1 MLNCTYYKSWGLK
14 MKIAVYNY
22 REFDEAKYFEKFSKQ
37 YNVEIIKIY
46 EEPNINNAKMAANCK
61 GVSVITTAITKELI
75 EIWHELGVEHISS
88 RTIGYDHIDLKAA
101 KANNIIVSNV
111 TYSTASVANYTV
123 MIMLMALRKMKMI
136 MLRAGSFDYSLDD
149 KIGLELE
156 NMTVGVVGTG
166 AIGQKVIQNLS
177 GFGCKI
183 IAYDPFV
190 KESVKK
196 YATYVSMDEIFAKSD
211 ILTFHI
217 PALENTHHLVCQES
231 IAKMKDGVIIV
242 NTARGSIIN
251 TKDLIFALES
261 KKVAAC
267 ALDVIENEL
276 GLYYDDYK
284 YEVIGNHELSI
295 LRDMPNVLL
304 TPHMAFYTEQAVSD
318 MVEHSIASIV
328 ANRDGKENKFRVC

>member
-1 MLNCTYYKSWGLK
+1 

-22 REFDEAKYFEKFSKQ
+22 REFDEGKYFEKFSKQ
-37 YNVEIIKIY
+37 YNVEIVKIY
-46 EEPNINNAKMAANCK
+46 QAPSVDNATLAANCS
-61 GVSVITTAITKELI
+61 GVSVITTAITKDI
-75 EIWHELGVEHISS
+75 IDIWHNLGVEHIST

-101 KANNIIVSNV
+101 KENSMIVSNV

-123 MIMLMALRKMKMI
+123 MTMLMALRKMKMI
-136 MLRAGSFDYSLDD
+136 MLRASGFDYSLDGS
-149 KIGLELE
+149 IGLELE
-156 NMTVGVVGTG
+156 NMTVGVIGTG

-183 IAYDPFV
+183 LAYDPFI
-190 KESVKK
+190 KEDVKK
-196 YATYVSMDEIFAKSD
+196 YATYVTMDEIISNSD
-211 ILTFHI
+211 ILTFHV
-217 PALENTHHLVCQES
+217 PALENTYHLVCKET
-231 IAKMKDGVIIV
+231 IKKMKDGVIIV
-242 NTARGSIIN
+242 NTARGSVIN
-251 TKDLIFALES
+251 TADLIKALEEG
-261 KKVAAC
+261 KIGAC

-284 YEVIGNHELSI
+284 YQVIGNHELSI

-328 ANRDGKENKFRVC
+328 ASRDGKENKFRVC

>member
-1 MLNCTYYKSWGLK
+1 

-22 REFDEAKYFEKFSKQ
+22 REFDEGKYFEKFSKQ
-37 YNVEIIKIY
+37 YNVEIVKIY
-46 EEPNINNAKMAANCK
+46 QAPSVDNATLAANCR
-61 GVSVITTAITKELI
+61 GVSVITTAITKAI
-75 EIWHELGVEHISS
+75 IDIWHDLGVQHIST

-101 KANNIIVSNV
+101 KNNSMIVSNV

-123 MIMLMALRKMKMI
+123 MMMLMALRKMKMI
-136 MLRAGSFDYSLDD
+136 MLRANGFDYSLDGS
-149 KIGLELE
+149 IGLELE

-183 IAYDPFV
+183 LAYDPFI
-190 KESVKK
+190 KEDVKK
-196 YATYVSMDEIFAKSD
+196 YATYVTMDEIISNSD
-211 ILTFHI
+211 ILTFHV
-217 PALENTHHLVCQES
+217 PALENTYHLVCKET
-231 IAKMKDGVIIV
+231 IKKMKDGVIIV
-242 NTARGSIIN
+242 NTARGSVID
-251 TKDLIFALES
+251 TEDLIKALEEG
-261 KKVAAC
+261 KIGAC

-284 YEVIGNHELSI
+284 YQVIGNHDLSI

-328 ANRDGKENKFRVC
+328 ASRDGKENKFRIC

>member
-1 MLNCTYYKSWGLK
+1 

-22 REFDEAKYFEKFSKQ
+22 REFDEGKYFEKFSKQ
-37 YNVEIIKIY
+37 YNVEIVKIY
-46 EEPNINNAKMAANCK
+46 QAPSVDNATLATNCR
-61 GVSVITTAITKELI
+61 GVSVITTAITKDI
-75 EIWHELGVEHISS
+75 IDIWHNLGVEHIST

-101 KANNIIVSNV
+101 KENSMIVSNV

-123 MIMLMALRKMKMI
+123 MTMLMALRKMKMI
-136 MLRAGSFDYSLDD
+136 MLRASGFDYSLDGS
-149 KIGLELE
+149 IGLELE
-156 NMTVGVVGTG
+156 NMTVGVIGTG

-183 IAYDPFV
+183 LAYDPFI
-190 KESVKK
+190 KEDVKK
-196 YATYVSMDEIFAKSD
+196 YATYVTMDEIVSNSD
-211 ILTFHI
+211 ILTFHV
-217 PALENTHHLVCQES
+217 PALENTYHLVCKET
-231 IAKMKDGVIIV
+231 IKKMKDGVIIV
-242 NTARGSIIN
+242 NTARGSVIN
-251 TKDLIFALES
+251 TADLIKALEEG
-261 KKVAAC
+261 KIGAC

-284 YEVIGNHELSI
+284 YQVIGNHELSI

-328 ANRDGKENKFRVC
+328 ASRDGKENKFRVC

>member
-1 MLNCTYYKSWGLK
+1 

-22 REFDEAKYFEKFSKQ
+22 REFDEGKYFEKFSKQ
-37 YNVEIIKIY
+37 YNVEIVKIY
-46 EEPNINNAKMAANCK
+46 QAPSIDNATLAANCS
-61 GVSVITTAITKELI
+61 GVSVITTAITKAI
-75 EIWHELGVEHISS
+75 IDIWHDLGVQHIST

-101 KANNIIVSNV
+101 KNNSMIVSNV

-123 MIMLMALRKMKMI
+123 MMMLMALRKMKMI
-136 MLRAGSFDYSLDD
+136 MLRANGFDYSLDGS
-149 KIGLELE
+149 IGLELE

-183 IAYDPFV
+183 LAYDPFI
-190 KESVKK
+190 KEDVKK
-196 YATYVSMDEIFAKSD
+196 YATYVTMDEIISNSD
-211 ILTFHI
+211 IITFHV
-217 PALENTHHLVCQES
+217 PALENTYHLVCKET
-231 IAKMKDGVIIV
+231 IEKMKNGVIIV
-242 NTARGSIIN
+242 NTARGSVIN
-251 TKDLIFALES
+251 TEDLIKALEEG
-261 KKVAAC
+261 KIGAC

-276 GLYYDDYK
+276 GLYYGDYK
-284 YEVIGNHELSI
+284 YQVIGNHELSI

-328 ANRDGKENKFRVC
+328 ASRDGKENKFRVC